1 MTTTGGGDVLTTQR
15 SIGTMLA
22 LLALPFAFACEKPRL
37 DVTPGQFQQLQ
48 WIVGT
53 WRGSGGNYASFF
65 EEYRIIDDSTIGMRS
80 FSDSTLAV
88 VSDSSTI
95 ELRGGVIRSR
105 SADGS
110 YYDASEFTPTS
121 IRFIRPG
128 ARSGG
133 HTFFLVSDGE
143 WTATLHPS
151 EPQGQAT
158 VYTMRRI
165 R

>member
-1 MTTTGGGDVLTTQR
+1 MLTTPR
-15 SIGTMLA
+15 SSGT
-22 LLALPFAFACEKPRL
+22 LLAVLAMAVAIACAKPSI
-37 DVTPGQFQQLQ
+37 DVTGEQFKQLQ

-65 EEYRIIDDSTIGMRS
+65 EEYRIIDDSTFGMRS
-80 FSDSTLAV
+80 FTDSTLAV
-88 VSDSSTI
+88 ASDSSTI
-95 ELRGGVIRSR
+95 ELRDGAIRSR

-110 YYDASEFTPTS
+110 WYDVTEFTPTS

-128 ARSGG
+128 ATTGG

-151 EPQGQAT
+151 EPQGQPT

>member
-1 MTTTGGGDVLTTQR
+1 
-15 SIGTMLA
+15 MLA
-22 LLALPFAFACEKPRL
+22 LPVAIACAKPRI
-37 DVTPGQFQQLQ
+37 DVTVEQFKQLQ

-65 EEYRIIDDSTIGMRS
+65 EEYRIIDDSTIAMRS

-88 VSDSSTI
+88 ATDSSTI
-95 ELRGGVIRSR
+95 ELRGGEIRSR

-121 IRFIRPG
+121 ILFMRPG
-128 ARSGG
+128 ATTGG

-151 EPQGQAT
+151 DPQGQPT